1 MFLLI
6 LIKKLEAEDLIL
18 INFKH
23 TNGLLSS
30 FKATTRANNNYRSA
44 IDVIGD
50 KGRIIVKGVSLNT
63 FSKFKNDNLV
73 LNKKFSEN
81 FEKIKELKEEWDLV
95 IKKF

>member
-6 LIKKLEAEDLIL
+6 FNKKKLEAEDLIL

-23 TNGLLSS
+23 KNGLLFS

-44 IDVIGD
+44 IDIGD

-63 FSKFKNDNLV
+63 F
-73 LNKKFSEN
+73 EQ
-81 FEKIKELKEEWDLV
+81 I
-95 IKKF
+95 